1 MTFSVSET
9 VELSRWWW
17 TFILRGL
24 LAIAFGI
31 LAFLAPVWGV
41 AILVALFGAWALIDG
56 VTSVWTGV
64 RTRNV
69 DRNWWLEIL
78 EGLVSVAVGVIAFAM
93 PDFAAEVLVI
103 LIAVWAIVTGVFQ
116 IWAAIRLRER
126 IRGEFWLEA
135 RGGGVDPVRCH
146 PPRLPGGRRTGP
158 RVADR
163 FWSNRH
169 RRVPHDPG
177 LAPAWRPRD
186 GEARRGTRLQPL
198 TIVDRVISS

>member
-9 VELSRWWW
+9 VALSRWWW

-31 LAFLAPVWGV
+31 LAFVAPVWGL

-56 VTSVWTGV
+56 VTIVWTGI
-64 RTRNV
+64 RTRSV

-78 EGLVSVAVGVIAFAM
+78 EGLVSIVAGLIAFVL
-93 PDFAAEVLVI
+93 PGFAAEVLVI

-126 IRGEFWLEA
+126 IRGEFWL
-135 RGGGVDPVRCH
+135 
-146 PPRLPGGRRTGP
+146 
-158 RVADR
+158 
-163 FWSNRH
+163 
-169 RRVPHDPG
+169 G
-177 LAPAWRPRD
+177 LAGVASILFGVVLLVFPAGGALALVWLI
-186 GEARRGTRLQPL
+186 GSGAIAVGVFL
-198 TIVDRVISS
+198 TILGWRLRGVHEMGKLDAAHDYGR

>member
-9 VELSRWWW
+9 VALSRWWW

-31 LAFLAPVWGV
+31 LAFVAPVWGL

-56 VTSVWTGV
+56 VTSVWTGI
-64 RTRNV
+64 RTRSV

-78 EGLVSVAVGVIAFAM
+78 EGLVSIVAGLIAFIL
-93 PDFAAEVLVI
+93 PGFAAEVLVI

-126 IRGEFWLEA
+126 IRGEFWL
-135 RGGGVDPVRCH
+135 
-146 PPRLPGGRRTGP
+146 
-158 RVADR
+158 
-163 FWSNRH
+163 
-169 RRVPHDPG
+169 G
-177 LAPAWRPRD
+177 LAGVASILFGVILLIFPAGGALALVWLI
-186 GEARRGTRLQPL
+186 GSGAIAVGVFL
-198 TIVDRVISS
+198 TILGWRLRGLHEMGKLDAAHDYSR

>member
-9 VELSRWWW
+9 VALSRWWW

-31 LAFLAPVWGV
+31 LAFVAPVWGL

-56 VTSVWTGV
+56 VTSVWTGI
-64 RTRNV
+64 RTRSV

-78 EGLVSVAVGVIAFAM
+78 EGLVSIVAGLIAFIL
-93 PDFAAEVLVI
+93 PGFAAEVLVI

-126 IRGEFWLEA
+126 IRGEFWL
-135 RGGGVDPVRCH
+135 
-146 PPRLPGGRRTGP
+146 
-158 RVADR
+158 
-163 FWSNRH
+163 
-169 RRVPHDPG
+169 G
-177 LAPAWRPRD
+177 LAGVASILFGVILLVFPAGGALALVWLI
-186 GEARRGTRLQPL
+186 GSGAIAVGVFL
-198 TIVDRVISS
+198 TILGWRLRGLHEMGKLDAAHDYSR